1 MAEQQRPPR
10 AWRILARLLPGWY
23 ADRYGADL
31 WQTHADAHG
40 PAARGLSFWLIVA
53 WDVVLTSLQLRG
65 EAVLDMSRRP
75 KETAVSTLWFDLHM
89 AMRRTVRRPG
99 FSLAVVL
106 LIALG
111 VGCGT
116 AVFTVVQRVLLA
128 PPPLIQQPQQIV
140 RLEPAVHGDIGAA
153 TYADYMYYRDN
164 ARAFSDVFGY
174 DGTATVLQLRTDA
187 GPAEVEGRFVSGNFF
202 TGLRVAA
209 VRGRM
214 LTPDD
219 DHEHAPN
226 AVVIAQSLR
235 ERLFDTR
242 DPLGATLMLNGHA
255 FTVVGI
261 VPQQFRGA
269 AHDDVPVELWLPV
282 WKRSLVTGWPREH
295 MERVPGLLYPFLT
308 VMARLAPDATLE
320 QAQANVTQLGEQLE
334 RTYEDARGAQ
344 VALMSEFGMIPQRRE
359 TVVLLSKLIGGL
371 SVIVLIIV
379 CANLG
384 NLMLA
389 RAVARQTE
397 TSVRLALGAGRAR
410 LMREVM
416 LETLLLAL
424 VGGAVGL
431 GLAVLGARGLTAF
444 MPFRMA
450 ASLTPDGRVFGFAL
464 ALALLSAIVCA
475 IAPALMT
482 ARRGTAQVSG
492 ARVTGGRAAA
502 RTALVIAQVALCFV
516 LLAGAALFTR
526 TLGRVHAVE
535 LGFNP
540 RGVLALAFDLRAHG
554 YDPTTAP
561 LVYDRLRER
570 IGALPGVQSTALG
583 SVVPLSGGRRTSDIV
598 IEGRPAD
605 AQVLTLD
612 NNLVSPGYFAT
623 MQTRIVRGR
632 DFTAADVENAPP
644 VLIVNEAMARR
655 YWPQQVAIGKRV
667 HLGNRAW
674 EVVGVVADTRTTNVT
689 QPPVPMFY
697 RPFAQ
702 AFFSRM
708 QIYVRTT
715 GDALALVPSVRAAMA
730 EIDPDIVPRSVDA
743 LDRIYADRIRT
754 FTVNA
759 RLVAVLAVVALLLAS
774 MGLYAVTSYL
784 VARRTREFGLRMAI
798 GAQSGDVLRDV
809 LGGALQHGAIG
820 VVIGAL
826 ATIALVPAVERFLFE
841 LSPLDPAAFLW
852 AGVPLLIA
860 VLLASGLPARRAVR
874 IEPVVALRTD

>member
-1 MAEQQRPPR
+1 MADQQRPPK
-10 AWRILARLLPGWY
+10 AWRILARLLPAWY
-23 ADRYGADL
+23 ADRYGSDI
-31 WQTHADAHG
+31 WQTHADAHA
-40 PAARGLSFWLIVA
+40 PAARGLSFWLVVT

-65 EAVLDMSRRP
+65 EAVLDKGRKPRENP
-75 KETAVSTLWFDLHM
+75 VSTLWFDLHM
-89 AMRRTVRRPG
+89 AMRKTVRRPG

-111 VGCGT
+111 VGSVT
-116 AVFTVVQRVLLA
+116 AVFTIVQQLLLA
-128 PPPLIQQPQQIV
+128 PPPLIQQPEQIV
-140 RLEPAVHGDIGAA
+140 RLEPAADGDIGAA

-164 ARAFSDVFGY
+164 ARVFSDVFGY
-174 DGTATVLQLRTDA
+174 DGGATMLQLRTEA
-187 GPAEVEGRFVSGNFF
+187 GTAEVEGRFVTGNFF
-202 TGLRVAA
+202 SALRVAA
-209 VRGRM
+209 AHGRM

-219 DHEHAPN
+219 DHEHAPS
-226 AVVIAQSLR
+226 AVMIAPSLR
-235 ERLFDTR
+235 ERLFGTR

-255 FTVVGI
+255 FTVVGL
-261 VPQQFRGA
+261 VPQQFRGP
-269 AHDDVPVELWLPV
+269 AHDDMPVELWLPV

-308 VMARLAPDATLE
+308 VMARVAPDATLE
-320 QAQANVTQLGEQLE
+320 RARANATQLGTQLE

-344 VALMSEFGMIPQRRE
+344 VTLMSDFDMSPQRRE
-359 TVVLLSKLIGGL
+359 TVVLLSRLIGGL

-389 RAVARQTE
+389 RALARRAE
-397 TSVRLALGAGRAR
+397 ANVRLALGAGRAR
-410 LMREVM
+410 LIREAM

-424 VGGAVGL
+424 VGGVAGL

-444 MPFRMA
+444 MSFRMA
-450 ASLTPDGRVFGFAL
+450 TSPTPDGRVVAFAL
-464 ALALLSAIVCA
+464 ALALLSAVVCA
-475 IAPALMT
+475 IAPALIM
-482 ARRGTAQVSG
+482 ARGSTGQVSG
-492 ARVTGGRAAA
+492 ARVTGGGAAA

-516 LLAGAALFTR
+516 LLAGATLFTR

-570 IGALPGVQSTALG
+570 IAALPGVQSTALG
-583 SVVPLSGGRRTSDIV
+583 SVVPLSGGRRTSSIE
-598 IEGRPAD
+598 IEGRPTSGPE
-605 AQVLTLD
+605 LTLD
-612 NNLVSPGYFAT
+612 NNLVSPGYFTT

-632 DFTAADVENAPP
+632 DFTAADNDDSPP
-644 VLIVNEAMARR
+644 VLIINETMAQR

-667 HLGNRAW
+667 GLGNREW

-708 QIYVRTT
+708 QIYVRTS
-715 GDALALVPSVRAAMA
+715 GDALALVPSVRAAIA
-730 EIDPDIVPRSVDA
+730 EIDPDIVPRSVAA
-743 LDRIYADRIRT
+743 LDRVHADRIRT

-759 RLVAVLAVVALLLAS
+759 RLFAILAVVALLLAS

-798 GAQSGDVLRDV
+798 GAQAGDVLRDV
-809 LGGALQHGAIG
+809 LGGALQRGAIG

-826 ATIALVPAVERFLFE
+826 TTIALVPAVERFLFE

-860 VLLASGLPARRAVR
+860 VLFASGLPARRAVR
-874 IEPVVALRTD
+874 IEPVAALRTD